1 VPTVTTSLPLH
12 SATQAQHVISR
23 APVPRCDVAEV
34 ASGRGRGHVIPSV
47 RELLVL
53 LATGRGAPRSQGATG
68 WLLEHP
74 EGSLLMDSIVVRAHR
89 LARELAVHQPA
100 VRGAPGPA
108 ASCTGSSSA
117 TLGAP
122 QGQKALGAQH
132 MRAKQTA
139 PCVDFMAEPM

>member
-100 VRGAPGPA
+100 VRGAPGPQSAHA
-108 ASCTGSSSA
+108 ASISPIQSIMCPGCASLTKVTWA
-117 TLGAP
+117 
-122 QGQKALGAQH
+122 H
-132 MRAKQTA
+132 
-139 PCVDFMAEPM
+139 